1 MEALKNSIELN
12 SEDTFRSIFDAVR
25 ENAGFVG
32 NQASFRASD
41 RAFTVYLR
49 GEVSKDP
56 GGLGQSMMNVVG
68 NVFVDPKYDGNL
80 IIRAEQIDA
89 VTEDF
94 DGEGTSPYEYTM
106 EDLGALLGAIGAL
119 ERRDLSAA

>member
-1 MEALKNSIELN
+1 
-12 SEDTFRSIFDAVR
+12 
-25 ENAGFVG
+25 
-32 NQASFRASD
+32 
-41 RAFTVYLR
+41 
-49 GEVSKDP
+49 
-56 GGLGQSMMNVVG
+56 MMNVVG